1 MTYRLLL
8 SLPTGSS
15 VEALTP
21 AQRAAIGTVRGRWT
35 VGGMPGTELAGGR
48 YLIDVLTDEQVTRA
62 ALDALGLWSWL
73 IVGCWSWDGAA
84 VEVEIIEPLDTG
96 LLLPHL
102 PADSES
108 GITTLREPS
117 GWAGWPV
124 CVK

>member
-1 MTYRLLL
+1 MTYRTVL
-8 SLPTGSS
+8 SLPVGAS
-15 VEALTP
+15 VDALTP
-21 AQRAAIGTVRGRWT
+21 AQLDAIGTAHGRWT
-35 VGGMPGTELAGGR
+35 AGGMPGTNSVGGR
-48 YLIDVLTDEQVTRA
+48 YLIDALTRDRVTRNL
-62 ALDALGLWSWL
+62 LDALGLWQWL

-84 VEVEIIEPLDTG
+84 AEVEIIEPLDTG